1 MYKIGAQNKQ
11 FFHFPKSAEKRWI
24 EVLDTS
30 GILPSKLQNA
40 LICQDNFSENY
51 FTSSQKIKFHRCP
64 HQLFVPNSQC
74 HKQIEDLMT
83 METTELVVIP
93 DREVVPERAH
103 VS

>member
-30 GILPSKLQNA
+30 GILHKMSSHKIILQVLKKLNFIDVPSP
-40 LICQDNFSENY
+40 SVVR
-51 FTSSQKIKFHRCP
+51 SKF
-64 HQLFVPNSQC
+64 
-74 HKQIEDLMT
+74 
-83 METTELVVIP
+83 
-93 DREVVPERAH
+93 A

>member
-1 MYKIGAQNKQ
+1 MC
-11 FFHFPKSAEKRWI
+11 R
-24 EVLDTS
+24 
-30 GILPSKLQNA
+30 
-40 LICQDNFSENY
+40 
-51 FTSSQKIKFHRCP
+51 P